1 MSQSI
6 CTIPNETKQQLRK
19 FRLSPIKQASTVIP
33 TQIYK
38 IDKNDQALLLDE
50 SLELSTFDELADELP
65 DNSPRYILMNYGY
78 TKADGRYVSPL
89 VGIYW
94 RPDTSKGEIKML
106 YAGAVELFKKEIGC
120 NLWLECSD
128 EEDIPD
134 LKAEIEK

>member
-6 CTIPNETKQQLRK
+6 ITISSTTKQQLRK
-19 FRLSPIKQASTVIP
+19 FRLSPIKQSSTVIP

-38 IDKNDQALLLDE
+38 IDKDQTLVLDE
-50 SLELSTFDELADELP
+50 GLELQSIEELGDELP
-65 DNSPRYILMNYGY
+65 DNSPRFVLMNYGY

-94 RPDTSKGEIKML
+94 RPDTAKGETKML
-106 YAGAVELFKKEIGC
+106 YAGAVEIFKKEIGC

-134 LKAEIEK
+134 LKTEIEK